1 MYIDGKLAMTL
12 RGEGIVPEF
21 LGILEDYV
29 ARRYPVAR
37 AGRHRLTRTRRH
49 GTRAI

>member
-1 MYIDGKLAMTL
+1 VYIDGKLAMTL

-29 ARRYPVAR
+29 ARRYPTREPAGVA
-37 AGRHRLTRTRRH
+37 
-49 GTRAI
+49 